1 LFGEL
6 LKKIIGILIVIFF
19 IFGCTEQ
26 QSDLTIYTYDSMVSE
41 YGLGPLVIPKFEEQ
55 CDCKVKIVSKG
66 DAGQLLA
73 TLILEKDNP
82 KADLVI
88 GIDNSLYSKAVKV
101 GILEKFVP
109 ENIYLVPENLRLD
122 NQGYLIPY
130 DYGFIAF
137 IYDSKK
143 IDIKMD
149 SFESLLDPSLAKK
162 IAIQHPKTSTPGLAL
177 LLWTISVYGDPGYK
191 EYWKKLKP
199 NILTVTDGW
208 DESAGLFSAGE
219 VPIYLSYASSP
230 PYYVEFEEIDHFLA
244 ANFKEGHYVQIEGMG
259 IIKGTKNRLLAEQ
272 FIEFSLE
279 KSFQD
284 EIPLTQ
290 FMFPINQSVE
300 LPGSFEYA
308 IKPEKTLELDRTQIE
323 EKSEEWILEWEKI
336 MLSG

>member
-1 LFGEL
+1 M
-6 LKKIIGILIVIFF
+6 KKIIGILILTFF
-19 IFGCTEQ
+19 VFGCTQ
-26 QSDLTIYTYDSMVSE
+26 QSSDLTIYTYDSMVSE
-41 YGLGPLVIPKFEEQ
+41 YGLGPLVIPKFEEKCNCQ
-55 CDCKVKIVSKG
+55 VRIVSKG
-66 DAGQLLA
+66 DAGQLLT
-73 TLILEKDNP
+73 TLILEQQNP
-82 KADLVI
+82 KADIVI
-88 GIDNSLYSKAVKV
+88 GIDNSLYSKAIRE

-137 IYDSKK
+137 MYDSEK
-143 IDIKMD
+143 IDIEID
-149 SFESLLDPSLAKK
+149 SFESLLDPSLRKK

-177 LLWTISVYGDPGYK
+177 LLWTISIYGDPGYK

-230 PYYVEFEEIDHFLA
+230 PYYVEFEEIDHYLA

-279 KSFQD
+279 NSFQK

-290 FMFPINQSVE
+290 FMFPVNQSVE
-300 LPGSFEYA
+300 LPESFDYA
-308 IKPEKTLELDRTQIE
+308 LKPEIVLELDRKLVD
-323 EKSEEWILEWEKI
+323 EKSEDWILEWEKI